1 MDTFSLKNK
10 NVLVT
15 GGTAG
20 IGLGV
25 AAHFAGAGANVVI
38 TGLRDSASEI
48 AASIGARAVAM
59 DVSDRSSVESAMGSA
74 AALFDGRIDTLIL
87 NAGIDQP
94 AGFIDELDLD
104 TFRRV
109 LETNLFGVVYC
120 LRAGL
125 GYMQAGSSV
134 IVTSSPAGVLLAPGM
149 SAYSVS
155 KAAVNTLVKQYALEL
170 GPRGIRINAVLPGL
184 VATEMQAGSTGSDEQ
199 ILCMTVN
206 DCMRQ
211 PADMA
216 PVFQF
221 LASDAAA
228 PVTGGIIAA
237 DDGIS
242 AGISPGLLSRA
253 FGNH

>member
-1 MDTFSLKNK
+1 MDAFSLKNK
-10 NVLVT
+10 NVVIT

-20 IGLGV
+20 IGAGV
-25 AAHFAGAGANVVI
+25 AAHFSGAGASVVI
-38 TGLRDSASEI
+38 TGRRDSASDV

-59 DVSDRSSVESAMGSA
+59 DVSDRLSVEGAMRTA
-74 AALFDGRIDTLIL
+74 AAMLDGRIDTLIL
-87 NAGIDQP
+87 NAGIDLA
-94 AGFIDELDLD
+94 AGHIAELDLD
-104 TFRRV
+104 KFRRV

-125 GYMQAGSSV
+125 AYMQAGSSV

-155 KAAVNTLVKQYALEL
+155 KAAVNTLVKLYALEL
-170 GPRGIRINAVLPGL
+170 GPRQIRINAVLPGL
-184 VATEMQAGSTGSDEQ
+184 VKTEMQQGSTGSDEQ
-199 ILCMTVN
+199 ILCMTAN
-206 DCMRQ
+206 NCMRK
-211 PADMA
+211 PAEMA

-228 PVTGGIIAA
+228 PVTGGIISA

-253 FGNH
+253 FG

>member
-10 NVLVT
+10 NVVIT

-20 IGLGV
+20 IGAAV
-25 AAHFAGAGANVVI
+25 AAHFSSAGADVVI
-38 TGLRDSASEI
+38 TGRRDSANDV

-59 DVSDRSSVESAMGSA
+59 DVSDRLSVESAMRTA
-74 AALFDGRIDTLIL
+74 AAMLNGRIDTLVL
-87 NAGIDQP
+87 NAGIDLA
-94 AGFIDELDLD
+94 AGNIDELDVD

-109 LETNLFGVVYC
+109 LDTNLFGVVYC

-125 GYMQAGSSV
+125 AFMQAGSSV

-170 GPRGIRINAVLPGL
+170 GPKGIRINAVLPGL
-184 VATEMQAGSTGSDEQ
+184 VATEMQQGSTGSDEQ

-206 DCMRQ
+206 GCMRK
-211 PADMA
+211 PAEMA

-221 LASDAAA
+221 LACDAAA
-228 PVTGGIIAA
+228 PVTGTILSA
-237 DDGIS
+237 DDGVS

-253 FGNH
+253 FGNP